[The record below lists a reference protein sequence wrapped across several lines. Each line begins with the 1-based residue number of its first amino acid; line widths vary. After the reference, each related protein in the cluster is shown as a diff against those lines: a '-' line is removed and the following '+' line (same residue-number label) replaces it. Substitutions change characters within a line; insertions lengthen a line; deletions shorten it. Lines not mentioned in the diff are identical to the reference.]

1 MANFKISWS
10 KTRVHEGGYNNDPK
24 DNGGE
29 TYRGISRKN
38 FPNWPGWAEVIKS
51 KRLRGDII
59 LTLEPLVEKFYID
72 NFWNPIKGD
81 EIINQEV
88 ADELFDSSVLL
99 GIHQSVILT
108 QRSLNIPESGKMDS
122 STLNILNQNNPYV

>member
-1 MANFKISWS
+1 MANFKLAWA
-10 KTRVHEGGYNNDPK
+10 KTRIHEGGYVLDK
-24 DNGGE
+24 DDAGKM
-29 TYRGISRKN
+29 TYRGISYRS

-122 STLNILNQNNPYV
+122 STLNILNQNNPYA